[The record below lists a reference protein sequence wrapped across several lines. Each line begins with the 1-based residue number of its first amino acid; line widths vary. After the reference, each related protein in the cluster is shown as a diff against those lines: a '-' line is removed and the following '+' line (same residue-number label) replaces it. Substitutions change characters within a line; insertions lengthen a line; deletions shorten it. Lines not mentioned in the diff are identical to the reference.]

1 MSDILDASSCTGA
14 ASAAS
19 SERDPA
25 PATAGLG
32 THTRLPPGPRLPS
45 TLQAVAW
52 TWRSLPFMER
62 CRERYG
68 DIFTLRVRHGGTWVL
83 LSDPED
89 IKRVFTADPSRLG
102 VGEANTLL
110 GPVLGPRS
118 VMLLEEPQH
127 MTRRRLMLPPFHG
140 RSAMGG
146 YGEMISE
153 VTREAVA
160 RWPRGRPFEL
170 WPRMQEITLE
180 AIMHVVFGPPRTGS
194 LLNLRELLRELT
206 DRMNMPR
213 RLALLAVLGPR
224 SMVDD
229 PSFRRLL
236 QRVEAAVLKEIRK
249 RRAQATT
256 RDGSD
261 IASLLAG
268 ARYEDGAPMT
278 DQDLRDEL
286 VTLLLDG
293 PTSTSLAWVFE
304 RLLRH
309 PDKLARVR
317 EEVER
322 GETDAYLDAVMR
334 ETLRLCPP
342 VPIVVRKLLTPMQLG
357 GYTVPAGT
365 MVAPCI
371 HLVHRREDVYPRPR
385 SFLPERFLQRPA
397 GTYTWIPFGG
407 GARRCLAA
415 SFALLEMK
423 RVTAAVLEEVQLR
436 PAQSRSEQ
444 VKKSAISY
452 SPGRRG
458 VVIVT
463 GPAPASGRRTQMP
476 ASSTRAREAA
486 VA

>member
-1 MSDILDASSCTGA
+1 MSDILYASSGA
-14 ASAAS
+14 HTAAL
-19 SERDPA
+19 ERTP
-25 PATAGLG
+25 TRG
-32 THTRLPPGPRLPS
+32 THVRLPPGPRLPS
-45 TLQAVAW
+45 TLQAIAW
-52 TWRSLPFMER
+52 TWRSLPYMER
-62 CRERYG
+62 CHERYG

-83 LSDPED
+83 LSAPED
-89 IKRVFTADPSRLG
+89 IKRVFTADPNRLG

-140 RSAMGG
+140 RLAMDG
-146 YGEMISE
+146 YGEMISD

-160 RWPRGRPFEL
+160 TWPRGRPFEL

-180 AIMHVVFGPPRTGS
+180 AIMRVVFGSLRSGS
-194 LLNLRELLRELT
+194 LLRLRGLLRELT
-206 DRMNMPR
+206 ERMNTPR

-224 SMVDD
+224 SMVGD
-229 PSFRRLL
+229 PGFRRTL
-236 QRVEAAVLKEIRK
+236 RGVEAVVLEEIRK
-249 RRAQATT
+249 RRAQPTP
-256 RDGSD
+256 GGNSD
-261 IASLLAG
+261 IASMLAR
-268 ARYEDGAPMT
+268 ARYEDGAPMSA
-278 DQDLRDEL
+278 QDLRDEL

-317 EEVER
+317 EEVAR

-415 SFALLEMK
+415 SFALFEMK
-423 RVTAAVLEEVQLR
+423 RVTTAVLEEVELR
-436 PAQSRSEQ
+436 AVQSRSEQ

-458 VVIVT
+458 LVIVADAGSCT
-463 GPAPASGRRTQMP
+463 RRQAPTSPTH
-476 ASSTRAREAA
+476 AREAA